1 MRDFKKYT
9 IWESRHK
16 LTLTVY
22 KITDNFPKSELFGL
36 TSQMR
41 RASASV
47 PSNIAEGC
55 GRESDIEF
63 KRFLIIASGSA
74 SELLY
79 LLILS
84 KDIGYI
90 SNEQFEEFEIALT
103 TLRKSI
109 HQLIKKIAVC
119 ILLLI
124 VGF

>member
-9 IWESRHK
+9 IWESSHK
-16 LTLTVY
+16 LTLMIY

-47 PSNIAEGC
+47 PTNIAEGC
-55 GRESDIEF
+55 GRESDTEF

-90 SNEQFEEFEIALT
+90 SNEQFDEFEIALT

-109 HQLIKKIAVC
+109 HLLIKKIAVG
-119 ILLLI
+119 I
-124 VGF
+124 

>member
-16 LTLTVY
+16 LTLMVY
-22 KITDNFPKSELFGL
+22 KIKDNFPKSELFGL

-47 PSNIAEGC
+47 PTNIAEGC